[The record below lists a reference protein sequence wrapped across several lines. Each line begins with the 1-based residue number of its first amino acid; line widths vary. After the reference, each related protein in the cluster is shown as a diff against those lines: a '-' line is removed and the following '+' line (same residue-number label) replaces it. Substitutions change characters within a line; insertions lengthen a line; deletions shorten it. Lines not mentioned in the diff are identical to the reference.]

1 MFIVVW
7 FIIDQHS
14 KSSLTGEWINDCG
27 ICRSSWWSCGW
38 DYLLSLQGAWVQSL
52 VGEQRSHILHSVTK
66 RKKKPKG
73 FPGASVIKNLP
84 AKAGDTS
91 LIPDWEDSTCH
102 WACAPETRSCNDWA
116 HVLQLLKPEHPGAP
130 VPPQEKPPHWEA
142 RALQRESSPCSHN
155 QRKAQATTKTQCNQK

>member
-14 KSSLTGEWINDCG
+14 KSSSTGEWINDCG

-52 VGEQRSHILHSVTK
+52 VGEQRSHILRSVTK

-73 FPGASVIKNLP
+73 LP
-84 AKAGDTS
+84 WCLSDKES
-91 LIPDWEDSTCH
+91 
-102 WACAPETRSCNDWA
+102 ACQSRRHNFDPWLRRFHMPLTLRSRDQE
-116 HVLQLLKPEHPGAP
+116 LQRLSPCAATA
-130 VPPQEKPPHWEA
+130 EA
-142 RALQRESSPCSHN
+142 RAPWSPCSTT
-155 QRKAQATTKTQCNQK
+155 REATALRSPCTATRE